1 MAPNQKS
8 AKKSYKYAL
17 ADFAKKPTLTLE
29 NEEHKCVLAENGI
42 SCKASD
48 QTEQTSCSE
57 VNTHQPFFTDRTQAS
72 VEKIPQSKQLDK
84 MASIKLQERQPLLE
98 EILDVFDYQLGFL
111 SDSSPK
117 PDDGKLGSY
126 DISEDVRTT
135 PLFSGG
141 TLDKSTTGTFQQYG
155 LLGKKISGIES
166 EYLPYL
172 MAQTLSLDEDPR
184 IFLNVNAPWSA
195 FICGSQGS
203 GKSYTLS
210 CMLENCLISSK
221 LGQLPSPLAGIVFHY
236 DAFKSYGS
244 NQLSE
249 TAYLC
254 SSGVPVRVLVS
265 PSNYW
270 KMKFAYENIPD
281 LPPNSP
287 RPEVIPMKFQ
297 DKHLDAGRMMSLMA
311 VNDKDGPTPLYIEV
325 WTESTPIRTQCLL

>member
-29 NEEHKCVLAENGI
+29 SEEHKCVLAENSI
-42 SCKASD
+42 SCNASD
-48 QTEQTSCSE
+48 QTEQTSCSD
-57 VNTHQPFFTDRTQAS
+57 VNAHQPFFTDRTQAQ
-72 VEKIPQSKQLDK
+72 VEKMPQPKQLDK
-84 MASIKLQERQPLLE
+84 MASINLQERQPLPE
-98 EILDVFDYQLGFL
+98 EILDVFDYQLAFL
-111 SDSSPK
+111 SDSNPK
-117 PDDGKLGSY
+117 PGDDKLRSY
-126 DISEDVRTT
+126 GIDEDVRTT
-135 PLFSGG
+135 PLFSGE
-141 TLDKSTTGTFQQYG
+141 TLDKSRTGTFQQYG
-155 LLGKKISGIES
+155 LLGKKISDIES
-166 EYLPYL
+166 EYLPRL
-172 MAQTLSLDEDPR
+172 MAQTLSLDEEDPR

-221 LGQLPSPLAGIVFHY
+221 LGRLPSPLAGIVFHY

-249 TAYLC
+249 AAYLC

-270 KMKFAYENIPD
+270 KMKAAYENIPD

-287 RPEVIPMKFQ
+287 RPEVIAMKFQ

-325 WTESTPIRTQCLL
+325 WTELTPIRT